1 MSQWNGFGVG
11 TESYRVGDRVQF
23 NVSMDM
29 VGPHVSAN
37 TEGEVVALCR
47 DGLVLVLVGR
57 FEWLADWYHIRPI
70 GTQITD
76 AMYKAIRADEDIVA
90 GCLQWELT

>member
-1 MSQWNGFGVG
+1 M

-47 DGLVLVLVGR
+47 NGMVLVLVLSPT
-57 FEWLADWYHIRPI
+57 E
-70 GTQITD
+70 
-76 AMYKAIRADEDIVA
+76 
-90 GCLQWELT
+90 